1 MSLVRFDLGSEID
14 DLRREVNRIFAGF
27 PLMTSGYSEGLS
39 RWLPAMDTVE
49 EGGKLN
55 VMIDVPGMAEEDLDV
70 EVSDNVLT
78 IRGKREIKREQKD
91 QRWYR
96 FERSTGNFERSL
108 EMPERIDPD
117 SVHASFDKGVLTVS
131 LPSRKPVSTGQ
142 HIQITSGT

>member
-27 PLMTSGYSEGLS
+27 PLMSSSYSEGLS

-49 EGGKLN
+49 EEGQLK

-78 IRGKREIKREQKD
+78 IRGKRDIKREQKD

-96 FERSTGNFERSL
+96 FERSTGTFERSL
-108 EMPERIDPD
+108 EMPERIDPS
-117 SVHASFDKGVLTVS
+117 SVHASFDKGVLTIS
-131 LPSRKPVSTGQ
+131 LPSRKPVSSGQ
-142 HIQITSGT
+142 HIQITRGA